1 MESLPRITPDKIN
14 FPVNT
19 ELVSHSNFYATYPP
33 YLQPFAMQ
41 WVKKWLQWFDGYVEG
56 VHDNQGNMVSTRIGA
71 TICKKVAQLVFGA
84 GLLFSKKNS
93 TKQKDGEENPED
105 KALQFI
111 TGKYNDEIG
120 LDDMVFQ
127 AFLFA
132 AAGGTSFIVENL
144 DAENNFW
151 LTCYRIDEG
160 YFNINY
166 KGEVTSAKLINSK
179 YVDAIPNSNQSA
191 RHFVLIEERH
201 KGNATEKK
209 AYNKKY
215 GEQIKTAKMPSYKED
230 AFYVIYNIYETTEM
244 VNNQNAPMG
253 RPLGF
258 SELPEKVQK
267 QIKESYGDIKIGVPM
282 KMPLNHIGIRAFKFT
297 PVIDN
302 LPNLPYGQS
311 VLQDIQADMF
321 SYDYQFS
328 AMNTDVYLGR
338 GRVLA
343 QKAIQNPGNKERG
356 NTQNSGM
363 DSFLFTMYEGMKAED
378 QKPVPIQFDLR
389 SQEWENIKNNI
400 LETMAMKIGI
410 SPNTIAG
417 WLQDGSNRTAR
428 EISSEE
434 SQTALFVE
442 TKRKQFTKVLNAL
455 ISDILTANGYV
466 PGVEVKFSKSGETN
480 VNLLLENTEKAFS
493 SGLKSLYSAVKAIN
507 PDMSED
513 ELLEE
518 IARIKADTK
527 EKQSQ
532 MNALDIFNDGTGDFV
547 NGQATNSEG
556 EANGLELANDSNRR
570 VPNGLEANDKGV
582 VA

>member
-1 MESLPRITPDKIN
+1 MESLPRITPDRIN
-14 FPVNT
+14 FPINT
-19 ELVSHSNFYATYPP
+19 ELVSHSNFYATYPT

-56 VHDNQGNMVSTRIGA
+56 VHDNQGNMISTRIGA

-93 TKQKDGEENPED
+93 TPTEEGKENPED
-105 KALQFI
+105 KALKFI

-127 AFLFA
+127 AFLYA
-132 AAGGTSFIVENL
+132 TAGGTSFIVENM

-179 YVDAIPNSNQSA
+179 YVDAIPNSNASA
-191 RHFVLIEERH
+191 RHFILVEERH
-201 KGNATEKK
+201 KGNAEERKL
-209 AYNKKY
+209 YNKKY
-215 GEQIKTAKMPSYKED
+215 GDKIKTAKIASYD
-230 AFYVIYNIYETTEM
+230 MNGYYVIYNIYETTAM

-258 SELPEKVQK
+258 SELPDKIQK
-267 QIKESYGDIKIGVPM
+267 QIKESYGAIEIGVPK
-282 KMPLNHIGIRAFKFT
+282 KMPFNNIGIRAFKFT
-297 PVIDN
+297 TGIDN

-321 SYDYQFS
+321 SYDYLFS

-343 QKAIQNPGNKERG
+343 QKAIQNPGNKDRG

-378 QKPVPIQFDLR
+378 QKPVPIQFELR
-389 SQEWENIKNNI
+389 SQEWENLKNNI

-455 ISDILTANGYV
+455 IDDILTANGYV

-480 VNLLLENTEKAFS
+480 VNLLLENTEKAYS
-493 SGLKSLYSAVKAIN
+493 SGLKSLYAAVKAIN

-513 ELLEE
+513 ELQEE
-518 IARIKADTK
+518 IARIKADAK

-532 MNALDIFNDGTGDFV
+532 MNAMDIFNDVTGDF
-547 NGQATNSEG
+547 GDEQTTNSEG
-556 EANGLELANDSNRR
+556 KANGVELANDSDRR
-570 VPNGLEANDKGV
+570 MPNGLEADNKGV